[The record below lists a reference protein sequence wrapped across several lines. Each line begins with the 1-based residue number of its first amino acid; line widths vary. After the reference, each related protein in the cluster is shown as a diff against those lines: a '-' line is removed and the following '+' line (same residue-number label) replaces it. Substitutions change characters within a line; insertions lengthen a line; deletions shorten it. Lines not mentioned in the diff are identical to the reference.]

1 MPAGSSLT
9 AWDARTFA
17 RGAAIALATLGI
29 AFVVTAASDEGGVAR
44 GERAG
49 RALPIAPL
57 CAAIGAW
64 LALAPGRARGE
75 DVALAALGRSP
86 WQRHAAAI
94 AGGASVAVLAAL
106 VIAAVPRVDVRGFY
120 PRAEQPIAWR
130 PVADGFASG
139 DGRWHVAADGTPER
153 SESAAAPGRASSW
166 STGSSSL
173 PRGAR
178 AAAALAT
185 ALAGLA
191 LPMLAAGARSRRRA
205 AAALAAVVGTSVLT
219 VLAFQA
225 AAAARA
231 PALVAPAAPLLLL
244 AAVATGYRASPWRKA
259 RSPR

>member
-17 RGAAIALATLGI
+17 RGGAIALATLGI
-29 AFVVTAASDEGGVAR
+29 AFVVTAASDEGGIAW

-49 RALPIAPL
+49 RALPIAPV
-57 CAAIGAW
+57 CAAVGAW

-86 WQRHAAAI
+86 WQRHVAAI
-94 AGGASVAVLAAL
+94 AGGAAVAVLAAL

-120 PRAEQPIAWR
+120 PRAEQAIAWR
-130 PVADGFASG
+130 PVVDGFASG
-139 DGRWHVAADGTPER
+139 DGRWHVAAAGIPER
-153 SESAAAPGRASSW
+153 SDSAAAPEGSS
-166 STGSSSL
+166 SSSL

-178 AAAALAT
+178 PAAALAT

-191 LPMLAAGARSRRRA
+191 LPMLAAGVRSRRRA

-231 PALVAPAAPLLLL
+231 PALIAPVVPLLLL
-244 AAVATGYRASPWRKA
+244 AAVATGYRSSPWRKA
-259 RSPR
+259 RSPK